1 MVLMWEAKVIAVA
14 DAALDAVADMN
25 WKHKV
30 NPERGDLMMIYC
42 QLDNLQWFINQK
54 FGQENSSQKVN
65 IPVISLR
72 S

>member
-1 MVLMWEAKVIAVA
+1 MWEAKVIAVA
-14 DAALDAVADMN
+14 DAAVDAAADMN

-30 NPERGDLMMIYC
+30 TPERGDLMMIYC

-54 FGQENSSQKVN
+54 FCQENSSQKVN